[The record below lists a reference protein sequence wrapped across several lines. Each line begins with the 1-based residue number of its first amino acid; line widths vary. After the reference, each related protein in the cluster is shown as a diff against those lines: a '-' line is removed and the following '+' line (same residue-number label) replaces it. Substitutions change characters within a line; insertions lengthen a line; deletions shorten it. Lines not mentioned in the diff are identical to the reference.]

1 MTRPAPAPALPHPV
15 VDCHCHMDM
24 AYGEEPVR
32 TLSET
37 MQRSAAVGVT
47 RVVQV
52 GCDVTT
58 SRWAVAASGERE
70 DVVATV
76 ALHPNE
82 APRVWVQHGRD
93 ALHEQWA
100 EISELA
106 RSPRVRA
113 IGETGLDFFRT
124 GPEGREVQE
133 ESFRFHIRLAK
144 ELGLPLMIHDRDAH
158 DDVVR
163 VVLEEGAPETIV
175 FHCFSGDESLA
186 AVCAERGWY
195 ASFAGTVTYKNA
207 EGIRAALRA
216 MPSHLILTET
226 DAPFLPPMPHR
237 GQVNASELLPLTV
250 VAMAEQR
257 GEDLAEFCAQVQANA
272 FAAFGTW

>member
-1 MTRPAPAPALPHPV
+1 MTRPPAAEPLPHPV

-32 TLSET
+32 NLTET

-52 GCDVTT
+52 GCDIPT
-58 SRWAVAASGERE
+58 SKWAVAASSERD

-82 APRVWVQHGRD
+82 APRVFAEHGRA
-93 ALHEQWA
+93 ALEEQWA
-100 EISELA
+100 QIADLA
-106 RSPRVRA
+106 CAPRVRA

-124 GPEGREVQE
+124 GPEGREIQE

-144 ELGLPLMIHDRDAH
+144 EHGLPLMIHDRDAH
-158 DDVVR
+158 DQVVN
-163 VVLEEGAPETIV
+163 VVLEEGAPQTVI
-175 FHCFSGDESLA
+175 FHCFSGDEHLA
-186 AVCAERGWY
+186 QTCAEHGWY

-207 EGIRAALRA
+207 GDIRAALRA
-216 MPSHLILTET
+216 MPAHLILTET
-226 DAPFLPPMPHR
+226 DAPFLPPVPYR
-237 GQVNASELLPLTV
+237 GHVNASELMPLTV
-250 VAMAEQR
+250 QAMAAERNQ
-257 GEDLAEFCAQVQANA
+257 DLLQFCAQVQSNA
-272 FAAFGTW
+272 FSAFGEW

>member
-1 MTRPAPAPALPHPV
+1 VTRPAPAPALPHPV

-24 AYGEEPVR
+24 AYGDEPVR
-32 TLSET
+32 SLAET
-37 MQRSAAVGVT
+37 MERSAAVGVT

-52 GCDVTT
+52 GCDIPT
-58 SRWAVAASGERE
+58 SRWAVAASAERA

-82 APRVWVQHGRD
+82 APRVFAADGRS
-93 ALHEQWA
+93 ALQEQWA

-106 RSPRVRA
+106 RAPRVRA

-133 ESFRFHIRLAK
+133 ESFRFHIRLAN

-163 VVLEEGAPETIV
+163 VVLDEGAPETVV

-186 AVCAERGWY
+186 SVCAEHGWY

-216 MPSHLILTET
+216 MPAHLILTET

-250 VAMAEQR
+250 GAMAEQR

-272 FAAFGTW
+272 FAAFGQW

>member
-1 MTRPAPAPALPHPV
+1 
-15 VDCHCHMDM
+15 MDM
-24 AYGEEPVR
+24 AYGDEPVR
-32 TLSET
+32 SLEET

-52 GCDVTT
+52 GCDLAT
-58 SRWAVAASGERE
+58 SEWAVAASGERE

-82 APRVWVQHGRD
+82 APRVFAEFGRT
-93 ALHEQWA
+93 ALEEHWA
-100 EISELA
+100 RIAELA
-106 RSPRVRA
+106 AAPRVRA

-133 ESFRFHIRLAK
+133 ESFRFHIKLAK
-144 ELGLPLMIHDRDAH
+144 QHGLPLMIHDRDAH

-163 VVLEEGAPETIV
+163 VVLDEGAPETVI

-186 AVCAERGWY
+186 KVCEAHGWY

-207 EGIRAALRA
+207 EGIRAALRM
-216 MPSHLILTET
+216 MPAHLILTET
-226 DAPFLPPMPHR
+226 DAPFLPPVPYR
-237 GQVNASELLPLTV
+237 GQVNASELMPLTV
-250 VAMAEQR
+250 RHMADER
-257 GEDLAEFCAQVQANA
+257 GADLAAFCQQVQANA
-272 FAAFGTW
+272 FDAFGHW

>member
-1 MTRPAPAPALPHPV
+1 MTRPPAAEPLPHPV

-32 TLSET
+32 SLAET

-47 RVVQV
+47 HVVQV
-52 GCDVTT
+52 GCDITT
-58 SRWAVAASGERE
+58 SQWAVAASGERE

-82 APRVWVQHGRD
+82 APRVFAEYGRT
-93 ALHEQWA
+93 ALEEQWA
-100 EISELA
+100 QIAELA
-106 RSPRVRA
+106 RAPRVRA

-124 GPEGREVQE
+124 GYEGREVQE

-144 ELGLPLMIHDRDAH
+144 ELDLPLMIHDRDAH

-163 VVLEEGAPETIV
+163 VVLDEGAPRTVV
-175 FHCFSGDESLA
+175 FHCFSGDEKLA
-186 AVCAERGWY
+186 GVCAEYGWY

-207 EGIRAALRA
+207 GDIRAALQA

-226 DAPFLPPMPHR
+226 DAPFLPPVPYR
-237 GQVNASELLPLTV
+237 GQVNASELMPLTV
-250 VAMAEQR
+250 QAMATERDAPLEQ
-257 GEDLAEFCAQVQANA
+257 FCAQVQANA
-272 FAAFGTW
+272 FAAFGAW